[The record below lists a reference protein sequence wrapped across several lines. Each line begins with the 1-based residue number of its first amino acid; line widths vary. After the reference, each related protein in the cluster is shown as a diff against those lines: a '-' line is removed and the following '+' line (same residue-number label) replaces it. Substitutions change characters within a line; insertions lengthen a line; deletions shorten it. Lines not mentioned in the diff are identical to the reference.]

1 MIPAQLCPLCGR
13 EAPSHHDEAFVE
25 LPQDVHLPIRAPA
38 QESGDGSHSH
48 TRTRT
53 RDSHTRLA
61 LALAHALEDWAVR
74 PTHPLGDPLG
84 CGPHL

>member
-1 MIPAQLCPLCGR
+1 MKPLLNCPRTCICQSVR
-13 EAPSHHDEAFVE
+13 PRKSQATA
-25 LPQDVHLPIRAPA
+25 RT
-38 QESGDGSHSH
+38 H

-61 LALAHALEDWAVR
+61 LALALALEDWAVR